1 YMVMG
6 RLRPGVTAAAA
17 QAEIDTIQRRLAPEW
32 GSTVREDHS
41 QIKVERYIDT
51 LVVADVRN
59 LLLARGTAREREI
72 AMRRALGAGRW
83 RIAQQMLVEG
93 SLMSAAAAAL
103 GIGLAT
109 AAVKVLGHEIAPR
122 LPLPVPAR
130 PDEWIVAALV
140 GMTAISALVSA
151 AWPAWIASRAPVER
165 ALKQGGQQA
174 GHSRQHN
181 RIRSALV
188 ALEVAMSLTLLMGC
202 GLLLRTIY
210 NLRQVP
216 LGYRTDQIL
225 VASLDVPAY
234 RYANQNM
241 TTDLYE
247 PLLERVQHLH
257 GVDSAGLMTQVP
269 LGETFRMWLRMR
281 LKGHDVNATM
291 TAATPGVEKV
301 FDFPI

>member
-1 YMVMG
+1 
-6 RLRPGVTAAAA
+6 
-17 QAEIDTIQRRLAPEW
+17 APEW
-32 GSTVREDHS
+32 RSAVREDHT

-51 LVVADVRN
+51 LVLADVRKALLALLAAAGALWLIASLNATN

-165 ALKQGGQQA
+165 ALKQGGQQT

-181 RIRSALV
+181 RTRSALV

-216 LGYRTDQIL
+216 LGYRTDRIL

-234 RYANQNM
+234 RYANKNM

-269 LGETFRMWLRMR
+269 LAETFRMWLRMR
-281 LKGHDVNATM
+281 LKGRDVNATM
-291 TAATPGVEKV
+291 TAATP
-301 FDFPI
+301 